1 MSITDRI
8 SKLKNFIAGR
18 EEYDHY
24 DDSYKSEF
32 YHKQPFDYNKSPLNP
47 LSGSI
52 EFHEEPEEES
62 DEIAPADSCPACV
75 AHASTLSRLS
85 RLSDAHSG
93 SSEAVRGHID
103 AARTLLNNAHDMH
116 VDDEHGGDNTRKAS
130 VEPTPVYAST
140 ASSRIASLRSQLNR

>member
-18 EEYDHY
+18 EDEYYEKPSDY
-24 DDSYKSEF
+24 SKF
-32 YHKQPFDYNKSPLNP
+32 LYNKPLEKQEEPKKEVKEVAPLNN
-47 LSGSI
+47 
-52 EFHEEPEEES
+52 
-62 DEIAPADSCPACV
+62 CPACI
-75 AHASTLSRLS
+75 AHSLTLMRLS
-85 RLSDAHSG
+85 HLSDTHSG